1 MQKQNTV
8 LYILKFARNNALGK
22 DKKRIPYFCTIM
34 ESTRQKKVSRLVQ
47 KELSVIFQQYT
58 QDILGNIMV
67 SVTIVRVSADLA
79 DANIFLSIFPVAD
92 PSKALTIVKNN
103 TNMIRKKLAESVR
116 NQLRIVPALQFH
128 LDDSAAYA
136 EEINRLLKK

>member
-1 MQKQNTV
+1 
-8 LYILKFARNNALGK
+8 
-22 DKKRIPYFCTIM
+22 M

-58 QDILGNIMV
+58 QEILGNIMV
-67 SVTIVRVSADLA
+67 SVTIVRISPDLA
-79 DANIFLSIFPVAD
+79 DANIFLSIFPVDD
-92 PSKALTIVKNN
+92 PSQALKVVKNN
-103 TNMIRKKLAESVR
+103 TTMIRKKLGESVR

-136 EEINRLLKK
+136 EEIDRLLKK